1 MPQSEDKLAL
11 DFLKAEIDTLTDI
24 IEQIKNTVTVYE
36 TKLEQLISRKKSME
50 NYLNSDKN

>member
-36 TKLEQLISRKKSME
+36 TKLEQLIARKKSME

>member
-36 TKLEQLISRKKSME
+36 TKLEQLIARKKSME
-50 NYLNSDKN
+50 NYLNSDNC

>member
-36 TKLEQLISRKKSME
+36 TKLEQLIARKKSME
-50 NYLNSDKN
+50 NYLNGDNC

>member
-1 MPQSEDKLAL
+1 MPQSDDKLAL

-36 TKLEQLISRKKSME
+36 TKLEQLIARKKSME